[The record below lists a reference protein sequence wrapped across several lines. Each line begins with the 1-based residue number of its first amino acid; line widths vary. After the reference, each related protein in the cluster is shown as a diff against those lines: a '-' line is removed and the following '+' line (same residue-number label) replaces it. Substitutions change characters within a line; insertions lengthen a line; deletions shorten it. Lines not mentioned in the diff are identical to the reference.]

1 MAVEPAKRVR
11 QMALHG
17 LHREFEPNGNIGKAE
32 TFPGI
37 EHQYLPL
44 DRPQLR
50 ERSLHPASGVGIG

>member
-1 MAVEPAKRVR
+1 MAVEPTKRVR

-17 LHREFEPNGNIGKAE
+17 LRRESEPYGDIGKTE
-32 TFPGI
+32 PFPGI